1 MKRIVKT
8 VSGSLFWESGYPTGT
23 YGGGSRVPSWFVDL
37 RNQGKI
43 KVNCMSHATINLRSD
58 GFLFHIQKTYDAYT
72 EAFGSVEKC
81 QAALEK
87 MFKRENYS
95 NKEGSFWECFE
106 YMPSPDCYDFNN
118 LWRVA
123 ATAQRTG
130 RFFYSAKRITAKN
143 YILDDIEIAPWLY
156 LESFDQ
162 STDEY
167 EIRYRE
173 RVSRMAQEKEY
184 REDNAKKY
192 SHTVEFEFNGAEKSK
207 YSAYFETLCIHE
219 NASLREIKNAYWDL
233 AKKYHPDLNPVNKDN
248 ANKFQEI
255 ANAYHEITKPFKK

>member
-43 KVNCMSHATINLRSD
+43 KINCMTNATINLRSD
-58 GFLFHIQKTYDAYT
+58 GFIFHIQKTYDAYT
-72 EAFGSVEKC
+72 EVFGSVNKC

-95 NKEGSFWECFE
+95 INDGSFWECFE
-106 YMPSPDCYDFNN
+106 YMPSPDCYDLNN

-143 YILDDIEIAPWLY
+143 YILDDKEIAPWLY
-156 LESFDQ
+156 LEIFDQ

-167 EIRYRE
+167 EARYRE
-173 RVSRMAQEKEY
+173 RIARMAQEKIN

-192 SHTVEFEFNGAEKSK
+192 SRTIEFEFETDERLK
-207 YSAYFETLCIHE
+207 YSSYFEALSINE
-219 NASLREIKNAYWDL
+219 NAGLREIKSAYWNL
-233 AKKYHPDLNPVNKDN
+233 AKKYHPDLNPDNEVNVC
-248 ANKFQEI
+248 KFQEI
-255 ANAYHEITKPFKK
+255 AHAYQELTKLF